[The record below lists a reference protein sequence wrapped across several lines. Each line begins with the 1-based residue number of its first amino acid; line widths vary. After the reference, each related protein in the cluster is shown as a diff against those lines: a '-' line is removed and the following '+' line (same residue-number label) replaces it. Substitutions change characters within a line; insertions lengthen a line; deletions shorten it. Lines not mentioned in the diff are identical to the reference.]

1 MRRKVIAIVVVL
13 AVLGG
18 GVWFGYQRFFGQR
31 AAVEVVAEGPEG
43 ASVVQVQVSSDIR
56 HAKIFVSVLGDA
68 KAKQDTIKAL
78 QGAAGHL
85 RSELAHR
92 MRLRYMPELHF
103 QLDESIE
110 HGQRIA
116 QLLVQVREEQQRNGR
131 EEGE

>member
-1 MRRKVIAIVVVL
+1 MST
-13 AVLGG
+13 
-18 GVWFGYQRFFGQR
+18 QR
-31 AAVEVVAEGPEG
+31 AARGAEQMRAELADLIRNMKDPRVGF

-110 HGQRIA
+110 HGSRIA
-116 QLLVQVREEQQRNGR
+116 QLLVQVKREQAAAEAAKEQDEQ
-131 EEGE
+131 GE